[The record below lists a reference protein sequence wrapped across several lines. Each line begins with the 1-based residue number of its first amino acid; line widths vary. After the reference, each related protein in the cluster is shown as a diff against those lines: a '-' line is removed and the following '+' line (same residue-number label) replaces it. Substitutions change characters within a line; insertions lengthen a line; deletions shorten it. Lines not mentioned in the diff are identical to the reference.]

1 MKKCGPSDEPMCETS
16 ERSERLFSQNE
27 MLPAAL
33 DIGRRILEIF
43 GYQEISKI
51 IFRLKSNSREI
62 NEVINGDALPSV
74 ELLLGIQKMT
84 GASIDWILTG
94 KGNKFLDQPK
104 AVIYPPATTRRWAID
119 DDEPRTV
126 STEMH

>member
-16 ERSERLFSQNE
+16 EEGERLFSKNE

-33 DIGRRILEIF
+33 DIGRRILELF

-62 NEVINGDALPSV
+62 NEVINGDALPSA

-94 KGNKFLDQPK
+94 HGNKFLDKPKPVVQPL
-104 AVIYPPATTRRWAID
+104 AVTPYWTTD
-119 DDEPRTV
+119 DDEPHTI
-126 STEMH
+126 SAEMH

>member
-1 MKKCGPSDEPMCETS
+1 MKKCGPTDEPLCETS
-16 ERSERLFSQNE
+16 EKGEHLFSRNE
-27 MLPAAL
+27 LLPAAL

-62 NEVINGDALPSV
+62 NEVINGEALPSA
-74 ELLLGIQKMT
+74 ELLLGIQKTT

-94 KGNKFLDQPK
+94 KGSKFRDQPRS
-104 AVIYPPATTRRWAID
+104 VIHLPAAARRWTID
-119 DDEPRTV
+119 DDQPPMI
-126 STEMH
+126 SAEMH